1 MRHRVRFGA
10 VEWMACALLFA
21 LGNGMAFAQSPE
33 TRAATGSISG
43 IVTKDGKPAAGVGV
57 LLVERNAQG
66 WGAGDTVAR
75 TKSDKDGKFTFE
87 GLARGTYGLDAFLPG
102 AFIHDSTPWD
112 GPVQITV
119 GDGENVTGVKL
130 ELERGGVITGKLVD
144 DEGRP
149 VAGEAIHLYVAKPTA
164 GGAPSMSNVESREY
178 TDDRGIYRIYGL
190 STGRYA
196 VGAGVQ
202 KDEDSYSSG
211 ARTSYDLSF
220 HGGSGTPE
228 SAKLIEVESGTEARS
243 IDIVVRRANPGFTIT
258 GRVVDAET
266 RKPVT
271 NVWIGSGPMVD
282 GELQGLAGGGGVR
295 DDGSFVLEGLT
306 PGSYGVMAMSTREQS
321 SSYFCDPVELTVTDR
336 DLKDVVVE
344 MRRGATV
351 HGVIVPLETDRGGD
365 FQTVRNSVLLLRQIL
380 DASDEPNAGFSP
392 MSEVKIK
399 PDLTFEATG
408 LRVGSYHPFISPYS
422 PVKGFYVARVEV
434 DATPLS
440 GPILIPEIKD
450 VTNVRIVVGRTT
462 SVLRGRVIL
471 RNGTVPF
478 ERVSVTLR
486 IPGSM
491 QSSIDPQVDAA
502 GAFLLESAPP
512 GDYEAVASSQSGI
525 GRSVQSK
532 PVKVSIGREGTVE
545 VTIELD
551 LEAKPPAGG
560 GAGGDQ

>member
-1 MRHRVRFGA
+1 MVFA
-10 VEWMACALLFA
+10 MIVVFQLFA
-21 LGNGMAFAQSPE
+21 SSPTASAQSKAEKP
-33 TRAATGSISG
+33 ATGSISG
-43 IVTKDGKPAAGVGV
+43 IVTKDGKPATGVGV
-57 LLVERNAQG
+57 LLVERSDRG
-66 WGAGDTVAR
+66 WGAGDKVER
-75 TKSDKDGKFTFE
+75 VRSDKDGKFTFE
-87 GLARGTYGLDAFLPG
+87 GLERGSYGLDAFLPG
-102 AFIHDSTPWD
+102 AFIQDSTPWD
-112 GPVQITV
+112 GPVQITL
-119 GDGENVTGVKL
+119 GDGESVTGVKL
-130 ELERGGVITGKLVD
+130 ELERGGVITGRLVD

-178 TDDRGIYRIYGL
+178 TDDRGIYRLYGL

-202 KDEDSYSSG
+202 GDEGSYGYG
-211 ARTSYDLSF
+211 ARTTYDLSF
-220 HGGSGTPE
+220 HGGSGTLE
-228 SAKLIEVESGTEARS
+228 SAKLIEVESGTEARNV
-243 IDIVVRRANPGFTIT
+243 DIVVRRGSPGFTIT

-282 GELQGLAGGGGVR
+282 GELRGLGGRGGVR
-295 DDGSFVLEGLT
+295 DDGSFVLEGLA
-306 PGSYGVMAMSTREQS
+306 PGSYGVMAMSTRDQS
-321 SSYFCDPVELTVTDR
+321 SSYFCNPVELTVTDR

-344 MRRGATV
+344 MRRGATLR
-351 HGVIVPLETDRGGD
+351 GVIVPLEADRGGD
-365 FQTVRNSVLLLRQIL
+365 FQTVRNSVLLLRPIL
-380 DASDEPNAGFSP
+380 DKSDDPNAGFLP

-399 PDLTFEATG
+399 PDLTFEANG

-422 PVKGFYVARVEV
+422 PVKGFYIARVEI

-471 RNGTVPF
+471 RNGTVSF

-491 QSSIDPQVDAA
+491 ESSIELPLDAA

-512 GDYEAVASSQSGI
+512 GDYEAVAASHPDI
-525 GRSVQSK
+525 GRGVQSK

-545 VTIELD
+545 VTIDLD
-551 LEAKPPAGG
+551 LEAKPPSTG
-560 GAGGDQ
+560 GAGGGQ